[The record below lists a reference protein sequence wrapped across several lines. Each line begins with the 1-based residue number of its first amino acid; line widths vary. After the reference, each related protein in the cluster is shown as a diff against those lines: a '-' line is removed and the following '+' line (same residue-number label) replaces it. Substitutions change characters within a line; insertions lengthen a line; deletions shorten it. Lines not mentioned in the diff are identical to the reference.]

1 MRILIIGAGII
12 GLTSAWYLS
21 QAGHDVVILDKHKGP
36 ARGASFANGGMLSV
50 GHCAPTAAPGLPTM
64 AVKSMFQHDA
74 AFSFRPD
81 WRVAQLQWMWRAL
94 WQCTAKRYDINR
106 SRMVNL
112 GKHSRACFHE
122 LQTQLAIP
130 CDWQQGGVIQLCET
144 TAQLA
149 AAKQQQAGLLA
160 LGMASKVLHVDELL
174 AIEPGLRY
182 SAKPLVGA
190 LHMQEEESGDCA
202 LFAQG
207 LLAKLQALGVT
218 VRFGVTVHKIV
229 QAGGR
234 VSAVHTSEGDF
245 DADAYVVAGGDF
257 SPDLLKGIVNIP
269 IYPIKGYSLTLD
281 VVNEDSAP
289 KHALLDMSKN
299 VAMTRMGNRVRVAG
313 YAELRGHDARVD
325 GQKVSSLKTS
335 LDDWFVDAVDLKKS
349 SPWVGFRPMTPDG
362 TPYIS
367 RTPLANLYL
376 NAGQGIYGW
385 TLSCGSAEIL
395 SRLINQQASEQELA
409 DYAINRH

>member
-12 GLTSAWYLS
+12 GLTSAWYLT
-21 QAGHDVVILDKHKGP
+21 QAGHDVVILDKNKGP

-50 GHCAPTAAPGLPTM
+50 GHCAPTAAPGLPAM
-64 AVKSMFQHDA
+64 AFKSIFQKDA

-81 WRVAQLQWMWRAL
+81 WRIAQIQWMWRAL
-94 WQCTAKRYDINR
+94 WQCTAQRYDINR
-106 SRMVNL
+106 SRMVTL
-112 GKHSRACFHE
+112 GKHSRRCYHE
-122 LQTQLAIP
+122 LQETLAIP

-144 TAQLA
+144 EAQLTG
-149 AAKQQQAGLLA
+149 AKQQQAGLAA
-160 LGMASKVLHVDELL
+160 LGMASKVLDVDELL

-182 SAKPLVGA
+182 SAKPLLGA
-190 LHMQEEESGDCA
+190 LQMQEESGDCA
-202 LFAQG
+202 LFSAG
-207 LLAKLQALGVT
+207 LLAKLMAMGVT
-218 VRFGVTVHKIV
+218 VQFGVKVNKIV
-229 QAGGR
+229 QGAGR
-234 VSAVHTSEGDF
+234 VTALQTSEGDF
-245 DADAYVVAGGDF
+245 NADAYVVAGGDF
-257 SPDLLKGIVNIP
+257 SHDLLKGIVNVP

-281 VVNEDSAP
+281 VINEDSAP

-313 YAELRGHDARVD
+313 YAELRGHDTHVD
-325 GQKVSSLKTS
+325 GNKVSSLKNS
-335 LDDWFVDAVDLKKS
+335 FDDWFVDSVDLKKT

-395 SRLINQQASEQELA
+395 SRLINEQATDQELA
-409 DYAINRH
+409 AYSLTRD